1 MNWIGA
7 LLVVTA
13 SYYCGVL
20 VAESEKKRLEEVELI
35 ISLLSYMRRRMSV
48 ERMSLYRIFESFR
61 AQNESEFLEIL
72 TANSGDASLL
82 WKEAV
87 ALLSIDADLKC
98 ELLIFGES
106 LGKLPMT
113 EQIKRL
119 DSCTDVL
126 IKGKD
131 RLKSEL
137 PARQKSRRTVC
148 LLFGLMTA
156 IILL

>member
-7 LLVVTA
+7 LLVVSA

-20 VAESEKKRLEEVELI
+20 VAENEKKRLAEVELI

-48 ERMSLYRIFESFR
+48 ERMSLYRIFESYR
-61 AQNESEFLEIL
+61 AQNESEFLKIL
-72 TANSGDASLL
+72 TSNAGEASLL
-82 WKEAV
+82 WKSAV
-87 ALLSIDADLKC
+87 PHLDIDADLKH

-106 LGKLPMT
+106 LGKLPLD

-137 PARQKSRRTVC
+137 PARQKSRKTIC